1 MVAKQQIVG
10 VAVVTPPPLPDD
22 YVCPDPEPR
31 DMNQGPTVNKAGY
44 FVTRHFSNRPDTL
57 VRAPCVVNYDPHDMN
72 RRIEPDLC
80 VAFDVS
86 PERILQRNGLII
98 WEVGKP
104 PDFVLEVA
112 SQSTHGRDTD
122 FKRRLY
128 AELGIGEYWR
138 VDPSG
143 GDWYG
148 YALAG
153 DILENGVYRGIPL
166 NEEVDGTTWGYSRA
180 LDLCLCWHSAWDW
193 DLDDETNLRFYDRKI
208 ARYLCDMTLV
218 EERLAV
224 AEADLVAERQARTCA
239 EERIRQ
245 LEAQLHAQQ

>member
-1 MVAKQQIVG
+1 
-10 VAVVTPPPLPDD
+10 
-22 YVCPDPEPR
+22 
-31 DMNQGPTVNKAGY
+31 MNQGPTINKAGY
-44 FVTRHFSNRPDTL
+44 FVARHFSNRPDTL
-57 VRAPCVVNYDPHDMN
+57 VRAPCVVNYDPYDMN

-86 PERILQRNGLII
+86 PERILRRNGLII

-112 SQSTHGRDTD
+112 SQSTHERDTD

-153 DILENGVYRGIPL
+153 DVLENGVYRGIPL
-166 NEEVDGTTWGYSRA
+166 NEEADGTTWGYSRA

-224 AEADLVAERQARTCA
+224 AEAGLVAERQARTYA

-245 LEAQLHAQQ
+245 LEAQLRARQ